1 MDKLDKAKY
10 LNRVIIASWIGLA
23 LCFVIK
29 IFGGNLFEIA
39 CANEN
44 FIAVCDYAD
53 TNYWANY
60 LINCAHCF
68 ISLYFFTLAILGE
81 YKFKRWQLIVVIIT
95 VLVGTSI
102 KLYNSQMG
110 VIFDFWQFI
119 LMPLLFLIKNIK
131 RAILILIANALL
143 IAFQM
148 ISLIVKNIGLILVTD
163 KGLLIGII
171 YSIDVTIMVFLYYLY
186 SNAIKQKRRKK

>member
-1 MDKLDKAKY
+1 MEKLDNAKY

-23 LCFVIK
+23 FCFIIK
-29 IFGGNLFEIA
+29 IFGDYLFEIA

-44 FIAVCDYAD
+44 FIAVCNYAD